1 MTRLGTLLQISASA
15 IFVTAGLVYACCA
28 ADPLTHQT
36 DDLIGPVLPHGWP
49 SVVLSI
55 PQIYL
60 NPGNPL
66 MWALLVTVW
75 MMVLLDATGQWLDP
89 SDEPQ
94 LRADRPRV
102 WPLTTAAMLCAAAWP
117 LMVDQPLLLT
127 AATAVS
133 ALCATVGARRA
144 AGRHRPAV
152 GFFAGWATAMT
163 SAALAGLVSARFGL
177 PLQAISAL
185 AILPGAA
192 VGMAAQVWIG
202 PSIGYSAA
210 LIWAFCALTVTTMG
224 SDPMIAL
231 AAILG
236 ISAMAAVLVRAAS

>member
-1 MTRLGTLLQISASA
+1 MTRLGTLLQISASV
-15 IFVTAGLVYACCA
+15 IFVIAGIAYAYGG
-28 ADPLTHQT
+28 ADPLVAPS
-36 DDLIGPVLPHGWP
+36 DPLIGPALP

-75 MMVLLDATGQWLDP
+75 MMVLLDAVGQWLDP
-89 SDEPQ
+89 SDEP
-94 LRADRPRV
+94 LSRAGRPRV
-102 WPLTTAAMLCAAAWP
+102 WPLTTTAMLCAAAWP
-117 LMVDQPLLLT
+117 LMLDRPLLLT
-127 AATAVS
+127 AATAIS
-133 ALCATVGARRA
+133 AICATVGARRA

-152 GFFAGWATAMT
+152 GFLAGWATAMT
-163 SAALAGLVSARFGL
+163 SAALAGLISDRFGL

-192 VGMAAQVWIG
+192 VGMAAQIWIG